1 MYILCHELLCYL
13 YFLQTK
19 SFISIMLIK
28 IYIHILVHSNT
39 LTQNQIHH
47 TLNLIYTHQP
57 YYHPDISKHINS
69 KIHNQHKHFVHNI
82 ARLHQH
88 VNIQMLSDYFIL
100 PLYNNL
106 NISEHSFIYYN
117 ING

>member
-57 YYHPDISKHINS
+57 YYHTDISKHINTI
-69 KIHNQHKHFVHNI
+69 IHNQHKHFVHNI

-88 VNIQMLSDYFIL
+88 VNNMKCYLTISYFLYITISIL
-100 PLYNNL
+100 VNTVL
-106 NISEHSFIYYN
+106 FI
-117 ING
+117 IT